1 MALICRLGVG
11 GSFFLFFWGGG
22 ESCSIQVDC
31 KGDHDQSSSTEYMSG
46 NNRKL
51 TIYLLPVEGAGGGGG
66 KAGAVAVAVTR
77 ILQRF
82 MGRSGKLIS

>member
-1 MALICRLGVG
+1 MALICRLGG
-11 GSFFLFFWGGG
+11 GRIFFPFFWGGG
-22 ESCSIQVDC
+22 SCSIQVDC

-51 TIYLLPVEGAGGGGG
+51 TIYLLPVEGGGGR
-66 KAGAVAVAVTR
+66 AGAVAVTR

>member
-11 GSFFLFFWGGG
+11 GSFFLFFGGGG

-51 TIYLLPVEGAGGGGG
+51 TIYLLPVEGGGGGG
-66 KAGAVAVAVTR
+66 KR
-77 ILQRF
+77 
-82 MGRSGKLIS
+82 GRWRSHEYYRDLWGDQVN

>member
-11 GSFFLFFWGGG
+11 GFFFLFLGGG

-51 TIYLLPVEGAGGGGG
+51 TIYLLPVEGEAG
-66 KAGAVAVAVTR
+66 AVAVTR

>member
-1 MALICRLGVG
+1 MG
-11 GSFFLFFWGGG
+11 GFFSLFFGGG
-22 ESCSIQVDC
+22 GKSCSIQVDC

-51 TIYLLPVEGAGGGGG
+51 TIYLLPVEGGGGR
-66 KAGAVAVAVTR
+66 AGAVAVTR

-82 MGRSGKLIS
+82 RGRSGKLIS

>member
-11 GSFFLFFWGGG
+11 GFFFLFFWGGG

-51 TIYLLPVEGAGGGGG
+51 TIYLLPVEGGGGGESGGGGG
-66 KAGAVAVAVTR
+66 HTNITEIYGEIR
-77 ILQRF
+77 
-82 MGRSGKLIS
+82 

>member
-1 MALICRLGVG
+1 MALICL
-11 GSFFLFFWGGG
+11 LGGG
-22 ESCSIQVDC
+22 RIFFPFFFGGGGSCSIQVDC

-51 TIYLLPVEGAGGGGG
+51 TIYLLPVEGGGRAG
-66 KAGAVAVAVTR
+66 AVAVTR

-82 MGRSGKLIS
+82 RGRSGKLIS